1 MRQKWLGTE
10 TCGRVRL
17 LNARHL
23 PSDSRAFRLCEK
35 DGLGLNNAI
44 QNWET
49 YGQRWPCCLAVKKG
63 SSSAAG
69 SRFAGPP
76 ANERCFDTA
85 RFDAI
90 SCVGRMFGMPQ
101 RFTTGRP
108 SGIAAY
114 RPAPKGPVVA
124 AVNGAIESLV
134 YALAVELAPIR
145 VNAVSPGWVDTP
157 VWDSV
162 VSEGKAGA
170 LEAMASACRSAGS
183 DSAAF

>member
-1 MRQKWLGTE
+1 
-10 TCGRVRL
+10 
-17 LNARHL
+17 
-23 PSDSRAFRLCEK
+23 
-35 DGLGLNNAI
+35 
-44 QNWET
+44 
-49 YGQRWPCCLAVKKG
+49 
-63 SSSAAG
+63 
-69 SRFAGPP
+69 
-76 ANERCFDTA
+76 
-85 RFDAI
+85 
-90 SCVGRMFGMPQ
+90 MFGMPQ